1 MLAPDVL
8 VIGSYNQDH
17 VWNSE
22 KLPAPGETRI
32 GTFMTGP
39 GGKGF
44 NQAVACHRQ
53 GVKTCFLG
61 AIGDDA
67 LGETAQRTA
76 REFQL
81 ACEWE
86 VIKGVATGAASVVV
100 SADGEN
106 QIVVALG
113 ANERLSSSRIRRR
126 RKLIAS
132 AKVVVCQL
140 ETELEAVREALV
152 IARTHGVLTVLNPAP
167 FNRGL
172 DTELIRAAD
181 IITPN
186 ETEFAQLIEHMGG
199 NASMIAAAKNAAKL
213 PGPLLHELCRT
224 TGIQTI
230 VITLGARGVFVSHAE
245 PLARREMDKHYRL
258 PAEKAKVVDTTGA
271 GDAFNGG
278 LAAGMILY
286 HFKYPFRRAVEHAL
300 KVAALA
306 CEKPGAA
313 PAMPTRAQV
322 KARFKG

>member
-1 MLAPDVL
+1 
-8 VIGSYNQDH
+8 
-17 VWNSE
+17 VWNTE

-32 GTFMTGP
+32 GTFTTGP

-44 NQAVACHRQ
+44 NQAVASHRQ

-67 LGETAQRTA
+67 LGFNAQKIA
-76 REFQL
+76 RDYQL

-86 VIKGVATGAASVVV
+86 VVRAMATGAASVVV
-100 SADGEN
+100 SEDGEN

-113 ANERLSSSRIRRR
+113 ANERLSPSRIRRR

-132 AKVVVCQL
+132 AKVVLCQL
-140 ETELEAVREALV
+140 ETDLETVREAFA
-152 IARTHGVLTVLNPAP
+152 IARTHGVLCVLNPAP

-172 DTELIRAAD
+172 DAELIRAAD
-181 IITPN
+181 VLTPN

-199 NASMIAAAKNAAKL
+199 NAQLIAAAKKAAQL
-213 PGPLLHELCRT
+213 PDPLLHELCRT
-224 TGIQTI
+224 TGIKTI
-230 VITLGARGVFVSHAE
+230 VITLGARGVFVSHAD
-245 PLARREMDKHYRL
+245 PLARRDMDKHYRL

-300 KVAALA
+300 RVAALA

-313 PAMPTRAQV
+313 PARPTRAQV
-322 KARFKG
+322 RTRFRP

>member
-32 GTFMTGP
+32 GTFTTGP

-44 NQAVACHRQ
+44 NQAVASHRQ

-67 LGETAQRTA
+67 LGENAQETA
-76 REFQL
+76 RDFQL

-86 VIKGVATGAASVVV
+86 VIRGIATGAASVVV
-100 SADGEN
+100 SDDGEN

-113 ANERLSSSRIRRR
+113 ANERLSPSRIRRR

-132 AKVVVCQL
+132 SKVLLCQL
-140 ETELEAVREALV
+140 ETELETVREALA

-172 DTELIRAAD
+172 DAELIRAAD
-181 IITPN
+181 VLTPN

-199 NASMIAAAKNAAKL
+199 DAQMIAAAKKVAEL
-213 PGPLLHELCRT
+213 PSPLLHELCRAT
-224 TGIQTI
+224 RIKTV
-230 VITLGARGVFVSHAE
+230 VITLGANGVFVSHAD
-245 PLARREMDKHYRL
+245 PLARRDGDKYYRL

-286 HFKYPFRRAVEHAL
+286 HFKHPFRRAVEHAL
-300 KVAALA
+300 RVAALA

-313 PAMPTRAQV
+313 QAMPTRNTLRM
-322 KARFKG
+322 RFR